1 MLSKHNPQDSPG
13 SPVVKTSVLPIQG
26 TWVWSLVREQ
36 MGLSKWHSSKG
47 STCQCGRYQRC
58 RFNPRVWRIPWGRKR
73 QPTPVFLPGKF
84 HRQRSL
90 VDYSPWDCKE
100 SDTTE
105 CLCVYTH
112 RHTHTYKTQL
122 SVYVCTHTD
131 THTHT
136 HTQTHGTKIPC
147 AAWCNNN
154 KKTHTHSTILSVSV
168 FL

>member
-13 SPVVKTSVLPIQG
+13 SPVVKTSVLPTQG

-36 MGLSKWHSSKG
+36 RGLSKWHSSKG
-47 STCQCGRYQRC
+47 STCQCRRYQRC
-58 RFNPRVWRIPWGRKR
+58 RFNPRVWRIPWSRKR

-112 RHTHTYKTQL
+112 RHTHTY
-122 SVYVCTHTD
+122 THTN
-131 THTHT
+131 T
-136 HTQTHGTKIPC
+136 
-147 AAWCNNN
+147 WN
-154 KKTHTHSTILSVSV
+154 KDPMCCMVQQQQKNTYTFHNFICKCISLIITFSY
-168 FL
+168 

>member
-13 SPVVKTSVLPIQG
+13 SPVVKTSVLPMQG
-26 TWVWSLVREQ
+26 TWVWSPVREQ
-36 MGLSKWHSSKG
+36 RGLSKWRSSEG
-47 STCQCGRYQRC
+47 STCQCRRYQRC
-58 RFNPRVWRIPWGRKR
+58 RFNPWVWRIPWGRKWK
-73 QPTPVFLPGKF
+73 PTPVFLPGKF

-105 CLCVYTH
+105 CLCANTH
-112 RHTHTYKTQL
+112 
-122 SVYVCTHTD
+122 

-147 AAWCNNN
+147 AAWYNNN
-154 KKTHTHSTILSVSV
+154 KKNTYTFHNFICKCISLIITFSY
-168 FL
+168 